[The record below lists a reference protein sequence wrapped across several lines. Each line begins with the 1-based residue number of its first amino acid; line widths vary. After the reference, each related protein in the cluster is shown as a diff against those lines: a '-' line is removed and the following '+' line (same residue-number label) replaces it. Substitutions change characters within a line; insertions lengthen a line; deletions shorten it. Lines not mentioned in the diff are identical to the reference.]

1 MQEPEPV
8 HELHSGMFFVAVRPH
23 WFRHSVVAPVP
34 SLNSLS
40 AAGQFLLRSEAK
52 AMLPQLFVLLGL
64 LLAPARAAGLVS
76 RQHILATKGTCPGY
90 NQYPCMVRTGL
101 D

>member
-1 MQEPEPV
+1 MLQELEPV

-23 WFRHSVVAPVP
+23 WLRHSVVAPVP
-34 SLNSLS
+34 LNSLS

-64 LLAPARAAGLVS
+64 LLAPACTEDWSAGRTCWQL
-76 RQHILATKGTCPGY
+76 RGTC
-90 NQYPCMVRTGL
+90 TE
-101 D
+101 